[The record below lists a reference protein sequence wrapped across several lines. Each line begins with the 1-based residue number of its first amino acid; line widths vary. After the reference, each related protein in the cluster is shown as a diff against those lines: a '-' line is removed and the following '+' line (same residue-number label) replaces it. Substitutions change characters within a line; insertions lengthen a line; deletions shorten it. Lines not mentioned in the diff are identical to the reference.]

1 MTEPTVMASMAASF
15 LDYAVGRGVPRAALV
30 QAAGMDEAVLLDPD
44 GRVPVRSYGAM
55 MGTAIGISGDTGIA
69 LRFAAETGLDKLS
82 IIGLII
88 DAAGP
93 LEDGIA
99 QVNRYARI
107 IADVDILSAP
117 DRFELRRDGGTVWL
131 IDHFPNANASPTAI
145 EQTFANFVGNF
156 RRMTSQTP
164 FLREVH
170 VTYPAPPHQGLYAEV
185 FQAPVTFGADRNAL
199 ALDAG
204 CLDGLNAAPK
214 PYAFGLY
221 TRHAEALLDGLQKEE
236 STRARVEAALLPD
249 LHQGSASM
257 DDIARDLGMSRQTL
271 YRRLKDEGVTFAEV
285 HDQLRCKMAQDYLTT
300 QKASVMET
308 AYLLGFS
315 EASSFV
321 RAFKRWTGLS
331 PSAYRETHP

>member
-15 LDYAVGRGVPRAALV
+15 LNYAEGRGVSRAALV
-30 QAAGMDEAVLLDPD
+30 QAAGMDEAILLDPD

-156 RRMTSQTP
+156 RRMMP
-164 FLREVH
+164 EAAFLRGVF
-170 VTYPAPPHQGLYAEV
+170 VTYPAPPHEALYAEV

-221 TRHAEALLDGLQKEE
+221 TRHAEALLDSLKKDE

-271 YRRLKDEGVTFAEV
+271 YRRLKDEGMTFAEV
-285 HDQLRCKMAQDYLTT
+285 HDQLRCKMAQDYLTA

>member
-15 LDYAVGRGVPRAALV
+15 LDYAVGRGVPRAALM
-30 QAAGMDEAVLLDPD
+30 QASGIEETVLLDPD

-69 LRFAAETGLDKLS
+69 LRYAAETGLDKLS

-107 IADVDILSAP
+107 IADVEILSAP
-117 DRFELRRDGGTVWL
+117 DRFELLKEAETLWL

-145 EQTFANFVGNF
+145 EQTFANFVVNF
-156 RRMTSQTP
+156 RRMMP
-164 FLREVH
+164 GAVFLQGVYL
-170 VTYPAPPHQGLYAEV
+170 TYPEPPHAALYTEV
-185 FQAPVTFGADRNAL
+185 FRAPVTFGAERNAL

-204 CLDGLNAAPK
+204 CLNGLNAAPK

-221 TRHAEALLDGLQKEE
+221 TRHAEALLESLQKAE

-257 DDIARDLGMSRQTL
+257 DDVARDLGMSRQTL

-285 HDQLRCKMAQDYLTT
+285 HDQLRCQMAQDYLTA

-321 RAFKRWTGLS
+321 RAFKRWTGQS
-331 PSAYRETHP
+331 PSAYRAAHP

>member
-15 LDYAVGRGVPRAALV
+15 LDYAVGRGVPRAALM
-30 QAAGMDEAVLLDPD
+30 QAAGIDEAVLADPD
-44 GRVPVRSYGAM
+44 GRVPLRSYGAL
-55 MGTAIGISGDTGIA
+55 MGTAIGLSGDTGLA
-69 LRFAAETGLDKLS
+69 LRYASETGLDKLS

-107 IADVDILSAP
+107 IADVDILTAP
-117 DRFELRRDGGTVWL
+117 DRFELVRDGGTLWL
-131 IDHFPNANASPTAI
+131 VDHFPNANASPAAI
-145 EQTFANFVGNF
+145 EQTFGNFVRKF
-156 RRMTSQTP
+156 RQMMP
-164 FLREVH
+164 DAAFLRGVS
-170 VTYPAPPHQGLYAEV
+170 VTYPAPPHEALYADV

-199 ALDAG
+199 ALDAA

-221 TRHAEALLDGLQKEE
+221 ARHAEALLEDLQKEE
-236 STRARVEAALLPD
+236 GIRTRVEAALLPD

-285 HDQLRCKMAQDYLTT
+285 HDQLRCRMAQEYLTA

-321 RAFKRWTGLS
+321 RAFKRWTGQS

>member
-15 LDYAVGRGVPRAALV
+15 LDYAVGRGVPRAALA

-44 GRVPVRSYGAM
+44 GRVPVRCYGAM

-117 DRFELRRDGGTVWL
+117 DRFELRRDGGAVWL

-156 RRMTSQTP
+156 RRMMP
-164 FLREVH
+164 DVAFLQGVY
-170 VTYPAPPHQGLYAEV
+170 VTYPAPPHEALYAEV

-214 PYAFGLY
+214 PYAFGLF
-221 TRHAEALLDGLQKEE
+221 TRHAEALLDSLQKEE

-271 YRRLKDEGVTFAEV
+271 YRRLKDEGVTFAGV
-285 HDQLRCKMAQDYLTT
+285 HDQLRCKMAQDYLTA

-331 PSAYRETHP
+331 PSAYRDTHP

>member
-117 DRFELRRDGGTVWL
+117 DRFELRRKGGTVWL

-156 RRMTSQTP
+156 RRMMPETP
-164 FLREVH
+164 FLRGVY
-170 VTYPAPPHQGLYAEV
+170 VTYPAPPHEALYAEV
-185 FQAPVTFGADRNAL
+185 FQAPVTFRADRNAL

-221 TRHAEALLDGLQKEE
+221 TRHAEALLDSLQKEE

-285 HDQLRCKMAQDYLTT
+285 HDQLRCKMAQDYLTA

>member
-1 MTEPTVMASMAASF
+1 MNEPTVMASMAASF

-30 QAAGMDEAVLLDPD
+30 QAAGMDEAVWLDPD
-44 GRVPVRSYGAM
+44 GRVPMRTYGAM

-117 DRFELRRDGGTVWL
+117 DRFELRREGGAVWL

-156 RRMTSQTP
+156 RRMMP
-164 FLREVH
+164 DAAFLQGVYL
-170 VTYPAPPHQGLYAEV
+170 TYPAPPHQALYDEV

-204 CLDGLNAAPK
+204 CLDGLNAAAK

-221 TRHAEALLDGLQKEE
+221 TRHAEALLDCLQKEE

-285 HDQLRCKMAQDYLTT
+285 HDQLRCKMAQDYLTA
-300 QKASVMET
+300 QR
-308 AYLLGFS
+308 L
-315 EASSFV
+315 
-321 RAFKRWTGLS
+321 R
-331 PSAYRETHP
+331 

>member
-1 MTEPTVMASMAASF
+1 MTEPTVMGSMAASF
-15 LDYAVGRGVPRAALV
+15 LEYAVGRGVPREALLNAA
-30 QAAGMDEAVLLDPD
+30 QIDEALLLDPD
-44 GRVPVRSYGAM
+44 ARVPVRSYGAM
-55 MGTAIGISGDTGIA
+55 MGTAIGITGDSGIA
-69 LRFAAETGLDKLS
+69 LRYAAETGLEKLS

-93 LEDGIA
+93 LEAGIA
-99 QVNRYARI
+99 HVNRYARI
-107 IADVDILSAP
+107 IADVHIPNAP
-117 DRFELRRDGGTVWL
+117 DRFELQRKGQTLWL

-145 EQTFANFVGNF
+145 EQTFANFVTNF
-156 RRMTSQTP
+156 RRMLPETT
-164 FLREVH
+164 FLQGVS
-170 VTYPAPPHQGLYAEV
+170 VTYPAPPHTDLYQDV
-185 FQAPVTFGADRNAL
+185 FQAPVTFEAPRNAL

-204 CLDGLNAAPK
+204 CLDGLDAAPK

-221 TRHAEALLDGLQKEE
+221 TRHADALLTTLQRDE

-249 LHQGSASM
+249 LHKGSVSM
-257 DDIARDLGMSRQTL
+257 DDVARDLGMSRQTL

-285 HDQLRCKMAQDYLTT
+285 HDQLRCQMAQEYLTG

-321 RAFKRWTGLS
+321 RAFKRWTGRS
-331 PSAYRETHP
+331 PSAYRAAHP

>member
-1 MTEPTVMASMAASF
+1 MTEPTVMASMTASF

-156 RRMTSQTP
+156 RRMMP
-164 FLREVH
+164 EAVFLQGVY
-170 VTYPAPPHQGLYAEV
+170 VTYPAPPHQALYAEV

-221 TRHAEALLDGLQKEE
+221 TRHAEALLDSLQKEE

-285 HDQLRCKMAQDYLTT
+285 HDQLRCKMAQDYLTA

-331 PSAYRETHP
+331 PSAYRDTHP